1 MVNEAQ
7 PVAYRSSCC
16 VRESYPDYDP
26 DAAAAAAKPQA
37 WEAPPSAETAA
48 KLEGSTAIIP
58 IGTAPVTVPNGFYD
72 AHLHL
77 LDFFQETEGIA
88 KVLEAMD
95 ECGVSHAAITGCPL
109 KKNWSEFEKRMSDN
123 VYNDTDILYYFGA
136 TDLYLLNQ
144 LKMLP
149 PNQAGRFAPL
159 MSGFKP
165 TDRSSKKQVEALVS
179 GHPEIVW
186 RGMGKFFLRYSEI
199 TNLTTG
205 PVASP
210 LHPAFMMLMA
220 DAGLRN
226 LPVIIQHNACSES
239 TKPYKTGFEYTPEF
253 AELLQKYP
261 EVKVLWVDAGI
272 YVRGQWGG
280 YYKDLDNM
288 LSENPNL
295 YISITP
301 EVLRC
306 KKLTDKELVEIAEKH
321 NDNVLVGSTTQ
332 GTFTKKSVYKK
343 DWELIKKWAGA
354 LSKETYKKV
363 TFQNGFA
370 FYKQRNRRASNFRG
384 DQGGFENKLMHQG
397 TNSVIRSKSDK
408 LHNEEEARRK
418 DALPPAEKNRSL
430 TGMKDGVLVDPSG
443 EIKQVTI
450 DVHLHM
456 LDFLQKSAGTR
467 KILEAMDGC
476 GVEKAVLIGMPCCKK
491 WSKDE
496 PEQPLYY
503 QDDNGQCYV
512 YAYADQMIADA
523 WLALEDDKRKRFAPV
538 MASINPTDINAV
550 SHIERMW
557 LKYPGMWRGLGE
569 LMCRHDDLTTLLQ
582 EDETPSANHMAMR
595 PLYEFCIEKEINCM
609 VHQNADRTAEAEDD
623 GDFEYLWEIEQVLD
637 AFPDLK
643 FIWCHAGVSRRT
655 FEPTHHE
662 MLDRLCASYPQL
674 HIDMSWVVW
683 EECVLDVETGK
694 PRKCWCDLFEK
705 HPTRFSIG
713 SDQVGQFISPVGGN
727 LLKPEIVKYWA
738 LADACTPE
746 TTRKVLHD
754 NAETVWFSGWDVP
767 TSDKGGRWRKI
778 PPCIRAETL
787 FHNAGYF
794 EWQDEE
800 MY

>member
-16 VRESYPDYDP
+16 VRETYPDYDP
-26 DAAAAAAKPQA
+26 DAHVAPAPQA
-37 WEAPPSAETAA
+37 WDAPPDA
-48 KLEGSTAIIP
+48 KLEGSAAVIP

-179 GHPEIVW
+179 GHPEISW
-186 RGMGKFFLRYSEI
+186 RGMGKFYLRYSEI

-239 TKPYKTGFEYTPEF
+239 SKPYKTGFEYTPEF

-261 EVKVLWVDAGI
+261 EVKVLWVDAGV

-280 YYKDLDNM
+280 YFKDLDNM

-321 NDNVLVGSTTQ
+321 QDNVLVGSTTQ
-332 GTFTKKSVYKK
+332 GIFMKKSTYKK

-363 TFQNGFA
+363 TFQNGYA
-370 FYKQRNRRASNFRG
+370 FYKLRTRRASNFRG

-408 LHNEEEARRK
+408 LHNEEEARKK

-430 TGMKDGVLVDPSG
+430 TGMKDGVILEPNGDGGG

-523 WLALEDDKRKRFAPV
+523 WLALDDDRRKRFAPV

-557 LKYPGMWRGLGE
+557 MKYPGMWRGLGE

-582 EDETPSANHMAMR
+582 DDETPAANHMAMR
-595 PLYEFCIEKEINCM
+595 PLYEFCIEKDINCM
-609 VHQNADRTAEAEDD
+609 IHQNADRTAEAEDD

-662 MLDRLCASYPQL
+662 MLDRLCTSYPQL

-683 EECVLDVETGK
+683 EECVLDPESGK

-738 LADACTPE
+738 LADVCTPK
-746 TTRKVLHD
+746 TTRNVLHD
-754 NAETVWFSGWDVP
+754 NAQAVWFDGWDVP
-767 TSDKGGRWRKI
+767 TSDKGGRFRKI
-778 PPCIRAETL
+778 PASMKAETL